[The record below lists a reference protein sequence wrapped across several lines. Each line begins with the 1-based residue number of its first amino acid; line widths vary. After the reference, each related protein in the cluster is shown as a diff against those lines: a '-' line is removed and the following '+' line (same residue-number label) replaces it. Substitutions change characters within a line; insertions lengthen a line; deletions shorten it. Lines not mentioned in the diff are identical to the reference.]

1 MAVKPG
7 GEDRMSKLIILSSL
21 ILGLYGMVMWV
32 IAFVLFANNGHIYE
46 PVTWIAITEAVM
58 AGIFTL
64 LIGAGLVLYLKWTLR
79 R

>member
-46 PVTWIAITEAVM
+46 PVTWIAITA
-58 AGIFTL
+58 L
-64 LIGAGLVLYLKWTLR
+64 LKMDFKEIIPHGFNR
-79 R
+79 